1 MPRTLRGPRPTCFLA
16 FELSTGFLSLES
28 SKNRPTKLGGAER
41 SSNFSLCADMAQVL
55 TVRAPPSKRLRGTQA
70 TGVADRFYGRTH
82 LSAQGLELFGSQGLQ
97 GVVSDLDIELMVM
110 FTIPAKGKTEKG
122 SRVPGVVQQSDQDSE
137 SLDLGQTSRNN
148 ISRFA
153 VCLNQVR
160 TPQSSSCCFC
170 CREC

>member
-1 MPRTLRGPRPTCFLA
+1 
-16 FELSTGFLSLES
+16 
-28 SKNRPTKLGGAER
+28 
-41 SSNFSLCADMAQVL
+41 MAQVL

-70 TGVADRFYGRTH
+70 TGIADRFYGRTH
-82 LSAQGLELFGSQGLQ
+82 LSHPQAQGLELFGSQGLQ

-153 VCLNQVR
+153 VCL
-160 TPQSSSCCFC
+160 TAKFFLLLLLP
-170 CREC
+170 